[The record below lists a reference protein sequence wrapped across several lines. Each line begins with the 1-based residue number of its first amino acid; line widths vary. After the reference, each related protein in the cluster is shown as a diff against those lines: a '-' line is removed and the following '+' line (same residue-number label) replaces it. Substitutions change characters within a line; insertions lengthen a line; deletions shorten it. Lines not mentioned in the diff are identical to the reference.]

1 MSIKAI
7 LVPVQ
12 GIEHDIH
19 ALRGA
24 IRLAQAHDAHVTAL
38 FAQPSEEDLA
48 STWAGYGM
56 VAPPVSLLEEMDRE
70 TKLRAQTAGTL
81 LERAAHEAGT
91 PIVPAGQEQEPPSSV
106 SLRIERGMLRTAA
119 ATLAAF
125 HDLVVYSHDPM
136 GVDVHPVDESLLEAT
151 LLDARRPAF
160 LAPKLARD
168 TFPSQI
174 VIAWSGSIEGAQ
186 AVTSSLPFLSLAD
199 NVHAVR
205 VGESDYPEA
214 HDRMLIE
221 YLRRHGITA
230 ELRVVEPGQ
239 HSAGTALLSTATDL
253 QADLLVMGG
262 YTHGPVR
269 QRVFGGMT
277 RHVLKHAPVPV
288 LMVH

>member
-19 ALRGA
+19 VLRGA

-38 FAQPSEEDLA
+38 FAQPTRGGPCVHLGGLRNGGA
-48 STWAGYGM
+48 SRQPAGGNG
-56 VAPPVSLLEEMDRE
+56 PGNE
-70 TKLRAQTAGTL
+70 TAGADGWHAAGAGGARSRNAH
-81 LERAAHEAGT
+81 RACGT
-91 PIVPAGQEQEPPSSV
+91 GTGASVFV

-168 TFPSQI
+168 H
-174 VIAWSGSIEGAQ
+174 
-186 AVTSSLPFLSLAD
+186 LPFAD
-199 NVHAVR
+199 R
-205 VGESDYPEA
+205 
-214 HDRMLIE
+214 DRLE
-221 YLRRHGITA
+221 R
-230 ELRVVEPGQ
+230 Q
-239 HSAGTALLSTATDL
+239 HRGGAGGHIIVA
-253 QADLLVMGG
+253 
-262 YTHGPVR
+262 
-269 QRVFGGMT
+269 
-277 RHVLKHAPVPV
+277 VPV
-288 LMVH
+288 LGRQRSRRPSGRKRLSGGA